1 MTVINSLV
9 EGDMDEAAAIR
20 IIEAAGHTHGTC
32 FGKRG
37 CSYIAKKIKNF
48 NLTAQDIHY
57 LTLVD
62 FMDAQQMDAQLGCPP
77 ELIST
82 WLPYRLP
89 KMLFRIVV
97 RELESWLLAD
107 RNNLAKFLKINIA
120 LLPFAPEG
128 INDPKRSLV
137 NLARKSKSVRVRDAL
152 VPNAGS
158 TAQVGKLYVSEMKIF
173 ISEYWDIESARENA
187 QSLDKA
193 MRSLESLR

>member
-1 MTVINSLV
+1 MAVINSLV

-37 CSYIAKKIKNF
+37 CGYIAKKIKNF

-62 FMDAQQMDAQLGCPP
+62 FMDAQQMDTQLECPP
-77 ELIST
+77 EVISI
-82 WLPYRLP
+82 WLPHRRP

-107 RNNLAKFLKINIA
+107 RNNLAKFLKINVA
-120 LLPFAPEG
+120 LLPLDPEN
-128 INDPKRSLV
+128 ITDPKRSLV
-137 NLARKSKSVRVRDAL
+137 NLARKSKSPRIREAL
-152 VPNAGS
+152 VPQAQS

-173 ISEYWDIESARENA
+173 ISEYWNIESARENA
-187 QSLDKA
+187 PSLDKA
-193 MRSLESLR
+193 MRSLQGLS